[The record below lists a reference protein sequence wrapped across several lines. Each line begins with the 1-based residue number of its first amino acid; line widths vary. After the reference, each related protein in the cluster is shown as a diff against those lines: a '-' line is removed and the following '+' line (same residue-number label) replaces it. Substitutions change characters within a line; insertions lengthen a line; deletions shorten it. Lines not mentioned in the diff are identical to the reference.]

1 MMKHSEVIINPNGSI
16 YHLGIGPEHLSD
28 DIITVGDPDR
38 VAMVSKF
45 FDSGPDMIVQKREFV
60 THKGTFRG
68 KPITVVSSGIGVD
81 NTEIL
86 LTELDIVANYDL
98 TTRELL
104 PRRRSLNF
112 YRIGTSG
119 SLQEDVK
126 VGSFLVSRKAIGLD
140 NLLSFYNFQTA
151 DEDKAIEDSFRVAI
165 GNRLH
170 CYAISPSSELLDL
183 FNDLQG
189 GITIT
194 TPGFYAP
201 QGREVRASLIHKN
214 ILDDISAFECQ
225 DQRVTNFE
233 METAFIYGLSA
244 ILQHNSISLN
254 AILANRVTGEFAGNT
269 SAIVEELILLSLDRI
284 ASF

>member
-1 MMKHSEVIINPNGSI
+1 
-16 YHLGIGPEHLSD
+16 
-28 DIITVGDPDR
+28 
-38 VAMVSKF
+38 
-45 FDSGPDMIVQKREFV
+45 
-60 THKGTFRG
+60 
-68 KPITVVSSGIGVD
+68 
-81 NTEIL
+81 
-86 LTELDIVANYDL
+86 
-98 TTRELL
+98 
-104 PRRRSLNF
+104 
-112 YRIGTSG
+112 
-119 SLQEDVK
+119 
-126 VGSFLVSRKAIGLD
+126 VSRKAIGLD

-165 GNRLH
+165 GNRLD
-170 CYAISPSSELLDL
+170 CYATSPSSELLDL